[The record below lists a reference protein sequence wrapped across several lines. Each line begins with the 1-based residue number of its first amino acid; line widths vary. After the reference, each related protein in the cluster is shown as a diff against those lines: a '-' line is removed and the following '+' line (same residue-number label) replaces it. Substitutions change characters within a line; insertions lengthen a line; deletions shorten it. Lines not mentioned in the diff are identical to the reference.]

1 MKSFFSK
8 HKTMFIVAIMMSCF
22 ATTFAQTYEYS
33 TPFVEEN
40 GLSYDISTGNARLW
54 HSESNLSQNVIIPA
68 SLENSNTVYNVTE
81 LRKETFN
88 NCTDIKSITI
98 PASVQVIY
106 PKAIYNC
113 PNLETI
119 VLPEHFRSQD
129 IKTIAGKCP
138 KLKNIIYS
146 NTSLSLN

>member
-1 MKSFFSK
+1 MKSFFLK
-8 HKTMFIVAIMMSCF
+8 HKTMFAVVIIMSWF
-22 ATTFAQTYEYS
+22 TTAFAQTYEYS

-40 GLSYDISTGNARLW
+40 GLSYDISNGSARLW

-68 SLENSNTVYNVTE
+68 SLENNNTVYNVTE

-88 NCTDIKSITI
+88 NCTDLKSITV

-106 PKAIYNC
+106 PKAVYNC
-113 PNLETI
+113 PNLETL
-119 VLPEHFRSQD
+119 VLPEHFRNQD

-146 NTSLSLN
+146 NSNLSLN